1 MSDARKK
8 WIIRIVK
15 TDKKKLF
22 KHLLVAG
29 LFSTALLLGG
39 LTGAYFAVKQGL
51 PDVSE
56 LEKFS
61 PSLLTSIYADDGKV
75 VKEIGTEKRIVITY
89 EQIPELLKQ
98 AILATE
104 DPRFFKHKGVD
115 IRGIMRAVRENLFN
129 VFRSRKLQGGSTI
142 TQQLV
147 RNLLLYRQQTL
158 HRKLTEWVLSV
169 QVEKRYAKEK
179 IFEMYCNQFYLG
191 HGAYGVEAAAN
202 LFFGKSV
209 KDLALEES
217 ALIAGIFR
225 WPQGY
230 SPYLHPE
237 LTLERRNHVLARM
250 AEEKYITQAQLEE
263 TRKKPLAVLPQ
274 GREDADFGATF
285 FEEVRRY
292 LAANYGDGALYKGGL
307 KVYTTLNP
315 AYQKFAEAALAK
327 GLRDLDK
334 RRGWRKDKKNL
345 SDDKDFQTS
354 GRTFEDYWLKSWYLP
369 RLDPGDYEDAVVLSV
384 TKKEA
389 KTRIKSYA
397 GLVKND
403 DIERWTGT
411 RQMDKLIKPGD
422 LIKVSVKTVDAAKK
436 EFTASLD
443 QEPLAEGAF
452 LAVVPQT
459 GEIKAMIGGFSFG
472 RTQLNRA
479 LQTARQAGSAIKPMI
494 YTGALENGFTP
505 ASRLRDEPTD
515 FEDKWSH
522 ETWSPK
528 NYDREYK
535 GTVTLRMGLE
545 QSRNVPTAS
554 VLQQISPQTGVDT
567 IKRFGISTTIYPY
580 MSLALGAFDMKL
592 IELVSAYS
600 VFPNKGV
607 RVKPYFIGRIED
619 REGNILEETKIESED
634 VISPQ
639 TAYLM
644 TYMMEGVV
652 QRGTGQLAAPL
663 LADKPLAGKT
673 GTTDNYTDAWFIGFS
688 PSLCAGVWVGH
699 DDNRKLGP
707 GEQGAV
713 AALPIWMDF
722 FRALIEAEKKKA
734 KDTNTEVAAE
744 EFEVPP
750 NIVFIPIDRMTG
762 LLAAPICKWRFMEAF
777 QEGMGNI
784 PSRYCTFEDHLL
796 TFDYA
801 TGGVARENR

>member
-1 MSDARKK
+1 MSDAQKK

-15 TDKKKLF
+15 TDKKKIF
-22 KHLLVAG
+22 KHLLMAG
-29 LFSTALLLGG
+29 LFGTALLLGG
-39 LTGAYFAVKQGL
+39 LTGTYFAVKQGL

-61 PSLLTSIYADDGKV
+61 PNLLTSIYADDGKV

-89 EQIPELLKQ
+89 DQIPEVLKQ

-104 DPRFFKHKGVD
+104 DPRFFIHKGVD
-115 IRGIMRAVRENLFN
+115 VRGIVRAVYENLIN
-129 VFRSRKLQGGSTI
+129 VFRRRKLQGGSTI

-169 QVEKRYAKEK
+169 QVEKRYSKEK

-217 ALIAGIFR
+217 AMIAGIFR

-230 SPYLHPE
+230 SPYNYAE
-237 LTLERRNHVLARM
+237 RTMDRRNHVLARM
-250 AEEKYITQAQLEE
+250 AEENYITPAQFEV
-263 TRKKPLAVLPQ
+263 TRRKPLTVLPQ

-285 FEEVRRY
+285 FEEVRRH
-292 LAANYGDGALYKGGL
+292 LSDGYGDGALYKGGL
-307 KVYTTLNP
+307 KVYTTLNT
-315 AYQKFAEAALAK
+315 AYQKYAETALAK
-327 GLRDLDK
+327 GLRDHDK

-345 SDDKDFQTS
+345 ADDKDFQKS
-354 GRTFEDYWLKSWYLP
+354 GRTIEDYWLKTWYLP
-369 RLDPGDYEDAVVLSV
+369 RLDPGDYEDAVVLGV
-384 TKKEA
+384 TKTDA
-389 KTRIKSYA
+389 KVRIKLHT

-411 RQMDKLIKPGD
+411 RQMDKLVKRGD
-422 LIKVSVKTVDAAKK
+422 LIKVMVKTVDPVKK
-436 EFTASLD
+436 AFTASLD
-443 QEPLAEGAF
+443 QEPLTEGAF

-479 LQTARQAGSAIKPMI
+479 TQTARQAGSSIKPMI
-494 YTGALENGFTP
+494 YTAALENGFTP
-505 ASRLRDEPTD
+505 ASRLHDEPTD

-522 ETWSPK
+522 QTWSPK
-528 NYDREYK
+528 NYYGDYK
-535 GTVTLRMGLE
+535 GTITLRMGLE

-554 VLQQISPQTGVDT
+554 LLQQISPQTGVET
-567 IKRFGISTTIYPY
+567 IKRFGITATLYPY
-580 MSLALGAFDMKL
+580 LSLALGTFDMKL

-600 VFPNKGV
+600 VFPDKGV
-607 RVKPYFIGRIED
+607 RVKPYFISRIED

-634 VISPQ
+634 VLSPQ

-644 TYMMEGVV
+644 TYMMEGVI
-652 QRGTGQLAAPL
+652 QRGTSQLAAPL

-673 GTTDNYTDAWFIGFS
+673 GTTDKYTDAWFIGFS

-699 DDNRKLGP
+699 DDNKNLGP
-707 GEQGAV
+707 NETGAV
-713 AALPIWMDF
+713 AALPIWTDF

-734 KDTNTEVAAE
+734 RNTNTEVKAE

-796 TFDYA
+796 TLDYA
-801 TGGVARENR
+801 SGGVARVNR

>member
-1 MSDARKK
+1 MSDDKKK
-8 WIIRIVK
+8 WIVRIVK

-22 KHLLVAG
+22 KHLLIVL

-89 EQIPELLKQ
+89 DQIPETLKQ

-115 IRGIMRAVRENLFN
+115 VRGIFRAIRENILN

-158 HRKLTEWVLSV
+158 HRKLTEWVLSI
-169 QVEKRYAKEK
+169 QVEKRYSKEM

-191 HGAYGVEAAAN
+191 HGAYGVEAAAH
-202 LFFGKSV
+202 LFFGKSA

-230 SPYLHPE
+230 SPYTHPE
-237 LTLERRNHVLARM
+237 WTLERRNHVLTRM
-250 AEEKYITQAQLEE
+250 ALEKFITAAQFEEAK
-263 TRKKPLAVLPQ
+263 KKPLAVLPQ
-274 GREDADFGATF
+274 GREDSDFGATF

-292 LAANYGDGALYKGGL
+292 LSESYGDVALYKGGL
-307 KVYTTLNP
+307 KVYTTLN
-315 AYQKFAEAALAK
+315 AGYQKYAETALAK
-327 GLRDLDK
+327 GLRDHDK
-334 RRGWRKDKKNL
+334 RRGWRKDKENL
-345 SDDKDFQTS
+345 ADDKDFQKS
-354 GRTFEDYWLKSWYLP
+354 GRKIEDYWLKTWYRP
-369 RLDPGDYEDAVVLSV
+369 RLDPGDDEDAVVLSV
-384 TKKEA
+384 TKTEA
-389 KTRIKSYA
+389 KVRIKSYT
-397 GLVKND
+397 GVVKND

-411 RQMDKLIKPGD
+411 RQIDKLIRAGD
-422 LIKVSVKTVDAAKK
+422 VIKVAVKSVDAAKK

-443 QEPLAEGAF
+443 QEPLTEGAF
-452 LAVVPQT
+452 LAIEPQT
-459 GEIKAMIGGFSFG
+459 GQIKAMIGGYSFG

-479 LQTARQAGSAIKPMI
+479 RQTARQAGSSIKPFI
-494 YTGALENGFTP
+494 YTAALENGFTA
-505 ASRLRDEPTD
+505 ASRLHDEPTD

-522 ETWSPK
+522 QTWSPQ

-545 QSRNVPTAS
+545 QSRNVVTAS

-567 IKRFGISTTIYPY
+567 IKKFGITTTLYPY
-580 MSLALGAFDMKL
+580 LSLALGTFDMKL
-592 IELVSAYS
+592 IEMVSAYS
-600 VFPNKGV
+600 VFPNRGV
-607 RVKPYFIGRIED
+607 RVKPYFITRIED

-634 VISPQ
+634 VTSPQ

-644 TYMMEGVV
+644 ANMMEGVV
-652 QRGTGQLAAPL
+652 QRGTAQLAAPL
-663 LADKPLAGKT
+663 LSDKPLAGKT
-673 GTTDNYTDAWFIGFS
+673 GTTDKYTDAWFIGFS
-688 PSLCAGVWVGH
+688 PSLCAGVWIGY
-699 DDNRKLGP
+699 DDNKNLGP
-707 GEQGAV
+707 HETGAV
-713 AALPIWMDF
+713 AALPIWRDF
-722 FRALIEAEKKKA
+722 FRDVIEAEKKKA
-734 KDTNTEVAAE
+734 KDTNTEVKSE

-777 QEGMGNI
+777 LDGMGNL
-784 PSRYCTFEDHLL
+784 PTRYCSFEDHLL

-801 TGGVARENR
+801 TGGKVRE

>member
-1 MSDARKK
+1 MNDDKK
-8 WIIRIVK
+8 KLIIRIVK

-22 KHLLVAG
+22 KNLLVVL
-29 LFSTALLLGG
+29 LFSTAIVLGG

-89 EQIPELLKQ
+89 DRIPEALKQ

-104 DPRFFKHKGVD
+104 DPRFFKHRGVD
-115 IRGIMRAVRENLFN
+115 VRGIFRAILENLAN
-129 VFRSRKLQGGSTI
+129 LFRSRKLQGGSTI

-169 QVEKRYAKEK
+169 QVEKRYSKEK

-202 LFFGKSV
+202 LFFGKSA

-217 ALIAGIFR
+217 AMIAGIFR

-237 LTLERRNHVLARM
+237 LTLERRNHVLNRM
-250 AEEKYITQAQLEE
+250 ALEKFITPAQFEEA
-263 TRKKPLAVLPQ
+263 RKKPMAVLPQ
-274 GREDADFGATF
+274 GREDTDFGATF
-285 FEEVRRY
+285 FEQVRRY
-292 LAANYGDGALYKGGL
+292 LSDTYGDEALYKGGL
-307 KVYTTLNP
+307 KVYTTLN
-315 AYQKFAEAALAK
+315 ADYQKYAEAALTK
-327 GLRDLDK
+327 GLRDHDK

-345 SDDKDFQTS
+345 ADDKDFQKS
-354 GRTFEDYWLKSWYLP
+354 GRTIQDYWLKSWYLP
-369 RLDPGDYEDAVVLSV
+369 RLDPGDYEDAVVLAA
-384 TKKEA
+384 TKTEA
-389 KTRIKSYA
+389 KVRIKSYA
-397 GLVKND
+397 GLIKND

-411 RQMDKLIKPGD
+411 RQMDKLIRAGD
-422 LIKVSVKTVDAAKK
+422 LIKVMVKTVDAAKK

-479 LQTARQAGSAIKPMI
+479 LQTARQAGSSIKPMI
-494 YTGALENGFTP
+494 YTAALENGFTA

-515 FEDKWSH
+515 FEDKWTH
-522 ETWSPK
+522 QTWSPK
-528 NYDREYK
+528 NYDREFK
-535 GTVTLRMGLE
+535 GTITLRMGLE

-567 IKRFGISTTIYPY
+567 IKRFGITTTLYPY
-580 MSLALGAFDMKL
+580 LSLALGTFDMKL

-607 RVKPYFIGRIED
+607 RVKPYFISRIED

-639 TAYLM
+639 TAFLM
-644 TYMMEGVV
+644 INMMEGVI
-652 QRGTGQLAAPL
+652 QRGTSQLAAPL

-707 GEQGAV
+707 NETGAV
-713 AALPIWMDF
+713 AALPIWTDF
-722 FRALIEAEKKKA
+722 FRLIIEAEKKKA
-734 KDTNTEVAAE
+734 KDTNREVKAE

-777 QEGMGNI
+777 LEGMGNI
-784 PSRYCTFEDHLL
+784 PSRYCSYEDHLL
-796 TFDYA
+796 TLDYA
-801 TGGVARENR
+801 TGGKAKDDP